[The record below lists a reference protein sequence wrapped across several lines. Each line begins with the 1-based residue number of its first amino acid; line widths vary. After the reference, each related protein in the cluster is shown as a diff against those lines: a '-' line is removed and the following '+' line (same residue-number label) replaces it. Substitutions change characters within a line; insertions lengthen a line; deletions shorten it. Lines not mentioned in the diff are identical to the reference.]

1 MPEIKAYSM
10 GALESPS
17 LDENIKFKI
26 TNKRV
31 NPDGSST
38 QLELELTL
46 GVRQSDY
53 LSVLKNSKLLFEEMK
68 EIFKG

>member
-53 LSVLKNSKLLFEEMK
+53 LAYLKTQSYFLKK
-68 EIFKG
+68 